1 MSTMQKGSKGQE
13 VLALQENLKKLGF
26 TIDADGIFGDK
37 TYNSII
43 TLQTI
48 FGYDVDGLAGPA
60 TQKLV
65 EQQAGYGWSLAA
77 ARKATAG
84 QKVS

>member
-1 MSTMQKGSKGQE
+1 MSTLQKGNKGEE
-13 VLALQENLKKLGF
+13 VTALQNNLKKLGF
-26 TIDADGIFGDK
+26 SIDADGIFGDK

-65 EQQAGYGWSLAA
+65 EQQAGYGWNLTA
-77 ARKATAG
+77 ARKAVSGAG
-84 QKVS
+84 S